1 MVRHRSKKLF
11 LIASAAMLIAQPQA
25 SGQLVGRHH
34 HEHHIG
40 NVSCAVGNCPTNV
53 LTYGYF
59 RENWRRW
66 PEQTPEPQSRALT
79 PFVIPDRVPFKP
91 IVPDAR
97 DEASQR
103 TRNRQPIQAR
113 PEDAGTG
120 SSPQSSAPSTNN
132 SQQTLDFGSLPDD
145 TTPPGTTAPDATL
158 PGDISDPATE
168 TTPAPADESTT
179 PATDD
184 DIFSSPDPLPES
196 PAETEEEDEFD
207 LDLLDLGEK
216 SERGDRVAS
225 LNEQDGNESNVRT
238 ISAEV
243 EIATTAPATAS
254 SSADGSA
261 QIAPTQTQQPAH
273 PAASRTPQ
281 QGQLLH
287 PSQSIQQ
294 QPVAAHPQA
303 PVARPTTLVVQ
314 PHPYIG
320 QPLATAVQPQ
330 RFVGQPVA
338 TGVHPQAYVGQP
350 VTTGVHP
357 QAYVGQPVAAGVH
370 PQAYVGQPVTA
381 GVHPQGYVGQPVAAG
396 VHAQAYPGQPA
407 TAFAHPA
414 TAATGQ
420 PSQLTTV
427 NARPLGQV
435 HHQVTQYDPRHN
447 PLRFQ
452 GASGTAEPAVHP
464 PTQNQPTAVAPA
476 AELTTVEKVTV
487 EIQEEPRK
495 TERPR
500 PTSGR
505 RNPLRQR

>member
-66 PEQTPEPQSRALT
+66 PEQAPEPQSRALT

-113 PEDAGTG
+113 PGDASTG
-120 SSPQSSAPSTNN
+120 SSSQSSAPSTNN

-145 TTPPGTTAPDATL
+145 TTPPGTTALDATL
-158 PGDISDPATE
+158 PGDTSDPATE
-168 TTPAPADESTT
+168 TTPAPATESTA

-184 DIFSSPDPLPES
+184 DIFGSPDPLPET
-196 PAETEEEDEFD
+196 PAETQDEDEFD
-207 LDLLDLGEK
+207 LDLLDLGET

-225 LNEQDGNESNVRT
+225 LNEQDSVESDVRT

-243 EIATTAPATAS
+243 EVATTAPATPS
-254 SSADGSA
+254 SSAGSSA
-261 QIAPTQTQQPAH
+261 QLAPTQTQQPVH
-273 PAASRTPQ
+273 PAANRTPQ

-287 PSQSIQQ
+287 PSQAIQQ
-294 QPVAAHPQA
+294 QHVAVHPQA

-320 QPLATAVQPQ
+320 QPLTTTIQPQ
-330 RFVGQPVA
+330 RF
-338 TGVHPQAYVGQP
+338 
-350 VTTGVHP
+350 
-357 QAYVGQPVAAGVH
+357 VGQPVAAGVH
-370 PQAYVGQPVTA
+370 PQAYT
-381 GVHPQGYVGQPVAAG
+381 
-396 VHAQAYPGQPA
+396 GQPA
-407 TAFAHPA
+407 TTFAHPA
-414 TAATGQ
+414 IAVTGQ
-420 PSQLTTV
+420 PNQLTTV
-427 NARPLGQV
+427 SARPLGQV

-452 GASGTAEPAVHP
+452 GASGAAEPIVSQP
-464 PTQNQPTAVAPA
+464 IQNQPKATAAAPA
-476 AELTTVEKVTV
+476 QAAQLTTVEKVTV
-487 EIQEEPRK
+487 EIQEESQK

-505 RNPLRQR
+505 RNPLR

>member
-113 PEDAGTG
+113 PEDASTG

-145 TTPPGTTAPDATL
+145 TTPPGTAAPDATL
-158 PGDISDPATE
+158 PGDISNPATE

-184 DIFSSPDPLPES
+184 DIFGSPDPLPES
-196 PAETEEEDEFD
+196 PAETEGEDEFD

-225 LNEQDGNESNVRT
+225 LNEQDGLESNVRT

-243 EIATTAPATAS
+243 EIATTAPATHS
-254 SSADGSA
+254 SSADSSA

-273 PAASRTPQ
+273 PAANRTPQ

-303 PVARPTTLVVQ
+303 LVARPTTLVVQ

-320 QPLATAVQPQ
+320 QPLATTVQPQ
-330 RFVGQPVA
+330 RF
-338 TGVHPQAYVGQP
+338 
-350 VTTGVHP
+350 
-357 QAYVGQPVAAGVH
+357 VGQPVAAGVH

-381 GVHPQGYVGQPVAAG
+381 GVHPQAYVGQPVAAG
-396 VHAQAYPGQPA
+396 VHPQAYTGQPV
-407 TAFAHPA
+407 TTFAHPA
-414 TAATGQ
+414 TAATGR

-452 GASGTAEPAVHP
+452 GAAGTAEPTVHP
-464 PTQNQPTAVAPA
+464 PTQNQPTAAAAAPA

>member
-113 PEDAGTG
+113 PEDASTG

-145 TTPPGTTAPDATL
+145 TTPPGTAAPDATI
-158 PGDISDPATE
+158 PGDISNPATE

-184 DIFSSPDPLPES
+184 DIFGSPDPLPES
-196 PAETEEEDEFD
+196 PAETEGEDEFD

-225 LNEQDGNESNVRT
+225 LNEQDGLESNVRT

-243 EIATTAPATAS
+243 EIATTAPATHS
-254 SSADGSA
+254 SSADSSA
-261 QIAPTQTQQPAH
+261 QVAPTQTQQPAH
-273 PAASRTPQ
+273 PAANRTPQ

-303 PVARPTTLVVQ
+303 LVARPTTLVVQ

-320 QPLATAVQPQ
+320 QPLATTVQPQ
-330 RFVGQPVA
+330 RF
-338 TGVHPQAYVGQP
+338 
-350 VTTGVHP
+350 
-357 QAYVGQPVAAGVH
+357 VGQPVAAGVH
-370 PQAYVGQPVTA
+370 PQAYTGQPVT
-381 GVHPQGYVGQPVAAG
+381 
-396 VHAQAYPGQPA
+396 
-407 TAFAHPA
+407 TFAHPA
-414 TAATGQ
+414 TAATGR

-452 GASGTAEPAVHP
+452 GAAGTAEPTVHP
-464 PTQNQPTAVAPA
+464 PTQNQPTAAAAAPA

>member
-113 PEDAGTG
+113 PEDASTG

-132 SQQTLDFGSLPDD
+132 SQQTLDFGSLPND
-145 TTPPGTTAPDATL
+145 TTPPGTAAPDATL
-158 PGDISDPATE
+158 PGDISNPATE

-179 PATDD
+179 PKTDD
-184 DIFSSPDPLPES
+184 DIFGSPDPLPES
-196 PAETEEEDEFD
+196 PAETEGEDEFD

-225 LNEQDGNESNVRT
+225 LNEQDGLESNVRT

-243 EIATTAPATAS
+243 EIATTAPATPS
-254 SSADGSA
+254 SSADSSA

-273 PAASRTPQ
+273 PAANRTPQ

-303 PVARPTTLVVQ
+303 LVARPTTLVVQ

-320 QPLATAVQPQ
+320 QPLTTTIQPQ
-330 RFVGQPVA
+330 RF
-338 TGVHPQAYVGQP
+338 
-350 VTTGVHP
+350 
-357 QAYVGQPVAAGVH
+357 VGQPVAAGVH
-370 PQAYVGQPVTA
+370 PQAYT
-381 GVHPQGYVGQPVAAG
+381 
-396 VHAQAYPGQPA
+396 GQPA
-407 TAFAHPA
+407 TTFAHPA
-414 TAATGQ
+414 TAATGR

-452 GASGTAEPAVHP
+452 GAAGTAEPTVHP
-464 PTQNQPTAVAPA
+464 PTQNQPTAAAAAPA

>member
-287 PSQSIQQ
+287 PSPSIQQ

-357 QAYVGQPVAAGVH
+357 
-370 PQAYVGQPVTA
+370 
-381 GVHPQGYVGQPVAAG
+381 
-396 VHAQAYPGQPA
+396 
-407 TAFAHPA
+407 
-414 TAATGQ
+414 
-420 PSQLTTV
+420 
-427 NARPLGQV
+427 
-435 HHQVTQYDPRHN
+435 
-447 PLRFQ
+447 
-452 GASGTAEPAVHP
+452 
-464 PTQNQPTAVAPA
+464 
-476 AELTTVEKVTV
+476 
-487 EIQEEPRK
+487 
-495 TERPR
+495 
-500 PTSGR
+500 
-505 RNPLRQR
+505 

>member
-113 PEDAGTG
+113 PEDASTG

-145 TTPPGTTAPDATL
+145 TTPPGTAAPDATI
-158 PGDISDPATE
+158 PGDISNPATE

-184 DIFSSPDPLPES
+184 DIFGSPDPLPES
-196 PAETEEEDEFD
+196 PAETEGEDEFD

-225 LNEQDGNESNVRT
+225 LNEQDGLESNVRT

-243 EIATTAPATAS
+243 EIATTAPATHS
-254 SSADGSA
+254 SSADSSA
-261 QIAPTQTQQPAH
+261 QVAPTQTQQPAH
-273 PAASRTPQ
+273 PAANRTPQ

-303 PVARPTTLVVQ
+303 LVARPTTLVVQ

-320 QPLATAVQPQ
+320 QPLATTVQPQ

-338 TGVHPQAYVGQP
+338 AGVHPQAYVGQP
-350 VTTGVHP
+350 VS
-357 QAYVGQPVAAGVH
+357 AGVH

-381 GVHPQGYVGQPVAAG
+381 GVHPQ
-396 VHAQAYPGQPA
+396 AYTGQPA
-407 TAFAHPA
+407 TTFAHPA
-414 TAATGQ
+414 TAATGR

-452 GASGTAEPAVHP
+452 GAAGTAEPTVHP
-464 PTQNQPTAVAPA
+464 PTQNQPTAAAAAPA

>member
-66 PEQTPEPQSRALT
+66 PEQAPEPQSRALT

-113 PEDAGTG
+113 PGDASTG
-120 SSPQSSAPSTNN
+120 SSSQSSAPSTNN

-145 TTPPGTTAPDATL
+145 TTPPGTTALDATL
-158 PGDISDPATE
+158 PGDTSDPATE
-168 TTPAPADESTT
+168 TTPAPATESTA

-184 DIFSSPDPLPES
+184 DIFGSPDPLPET
-196 PAETEEEDEFD
+196 PAETQDEDEFD
-207 LDLLDLGEK
+207 LDLLDLGET

-225 LNEQDGNESNVRT
+225 LNEQDSVESDVRT

-243 EIATTAPATAS
+243 EVATTAPATPS
-254 SSADGSA
+254 SSAGSSA
-261 QIAPTQTQQPAH
+261 QLAPTQTQQPVH
-273 PAASRTPQ
+273 PAANRTPQ

-287 PSQSIQQ
+287 PSQAIQQ
-294 QPVAAHPQA
+294 QHVAVHPQA

-320 QPLATAVQPQ
+320 QPLATPVQPQ
-330 RFVGQPVA
+330 RF
-338 TGVHPQAYVGQP
+338 
-350 VTTGVHP
+350 
-357 QAYVGQPVAAGVH
+357 
-370 PQAYVGQPVTA
+370 VGQPVTA

-396 VHAQAYPGQPA
+396 VHPQGYVGQPIATGVHPQGYTGQPA
-407 TAFAHPA
+407 TTFAHPA
-414 TAATGQ
+414 IAVTGQ
-420 PSQLTTV
+420 PNQLTTV
-427 NARPLGQV
+427 SARPLGQV

-452 GASGTAEPAVHP
+452 GASGAAEPIVSQP
-464 PTQNQPTAVAPA
+464 IQNQPKATAAAPA
-476 AELTTVEKVTV
+476 QAAQLTTVEKVTV
-487 EIQEEPRK
+487 EIQEESQK

-505 RNPLRQR
+505 RNPLR

>member
-113 PEDAGTG
+113 PEDASTG

-145 TTPPGTTAPDATL
+145 TTPPGTAAPDATI
-158 PGDISDPATE
+158 PGDISNPATE

-184 DIFSSPDPLPES
+184 DIFGSPDPLPES
-196 PAETEEEDEFD
+196 PAETEGEDEFD

-225 LNEQDGNESNVRT
+225 LNEQDGLESNVRT

-243 EIATTAPATAS
+243 EIATTAPATHS
-254 SSADGSA
+254 SSADSSA

-273 PAASRTPQ
+273 PAANRTPQ

-303 PVARPTTLVVQ
+303 LVARPTTLVVQ

-320 QPLATAVQPQ
+320 QPLATTVQPQ
-330 RFVGQPVA
+330 RF
-338 TGVHPQAYVGQP
+338 
-350 VTTGVHP
+350 
-357 QAYVGQPVAAGVH
+357 VGQPVAAGVH
-370 PQAYVGQPVTA
+370 PQAYTGQPVT
-381 GVHPQGYVGQPVAAG
+381 
-396 VHAQAYPGQPA
+396 
-407 TAFAHPA
+407 TFAHPA
-414 TAATGQ
+414 TAATGR

-452 GASGTAEPAVHP
+452 GAGGTAEPTVHP
-464 PTQNQPTAVAPA
+464 PTQNQPTAAAAAPA

>member
-113 PEDAGTG
+113 PEDASTG

-145 TTPPGTTAPDATL
+145 TTPPGTAAPDATL
-158 PGDISDPATE
+158 PGDISNPATE

-184 DIFSSPDPLPES
+184 DIFGSPDPLPES
-196 PAETEEEDEFD
+196 PAETEGEDEFD

-225 LNEQDGNESNVRT
+225 LNEQDGLESNVRT

-243 EIATTAPATAS
+243 EIATTAPATHS
-254 SSADGSA
+254 SSADSSA

-273 PAASRTPQ
+273 PAANRTPQ

-303 PVARPTTLVVQ
+303 LVARPTTLVVQ

-320 QPLATAVQPQ
+320 QPLATTVQPQ
-330 RFVGQPVA
+330 RF
-338 TGVHPQAYVGQP
+338 
-350 VTTGVHP
+350 
-357 QAYVGQPVAAGVH
+357 VGQPVAAGVH
-370 PQAYVGQPVTA
+370 PQAYTGQPVT
-381 GVHPQGYVGQPVAAG
+381 
-396 VHAQAYPGQPA
+396 
-407 TAFAHPA
+407 TFAHPA
-414 TAATGQ
+414 TAATGR

-452 GASGTAEPAVHP
+452 GAAGTAEPTVHP
-464 PTQNQPTAVAPA
+464 PTQNQPTAAAAAPA

>member
-34 HEHHIG
+34 HEHHLG

-66 PEQTPEPQSRALT
+66 PEQAPEPQSRALT

-113 PEDAGTG
+113 PEDASTG
-120 SSPQSSAPSTNN
+120 SSSQSSAPSTNN

-145 TTPPGTTAPDATL
+145 TTPPGTTALDATL
-158 PGDISDPATE
+158 PGDTSDPATE
-168 TTPAPADESTT
+168 TTPAPATESTA

-184 DIFSSPDPLPES
+184 DIFGSPDPLPET
-196 PAETEEEDEFD
+196 PAETQDEDEFD
-207 LDLLDLGEK
+207 LDLLDLGET

-225 LNEQDGNESNVRT
+225 LNEQDSVESDVRT

-243 EIATTAPATAS
+243 EVATTAPATPS
-254 SSADGSA
+254 SSAGSSA
-261 QIAPTQTQQPAH
+261 QLAPTQTQQPVH
-273 PAASRTPQ
+273 PAANRTPQ

-287 PSQSIQQ
+287 PSQAIQQ
-294 QPVAAHPQA
+294 QHVAVHPQA

-330 RFVGQPVA
+330 RFVGQPV
-338 TGVHPQAYVGQP
+338 
-350 VTTGVHP
+350 
-357 QAYVGQPVAAGVH
+357 
-370 PQAYVGQPVTA
+370 TA
-381 GVHPQGYVGQPVAAG
+381 GVHPQGYVGQPIATG
-396 VHAQAYPGQPA
+396 VHPQGYTGQPA
-407 TAFAHPA
+407 TTFAHPA
-414 TAATGQ
+414 IAVTGQ
-420 PSQLTTV
+420 PNQLTTV
-427 NARPLGQV
+427 SARPLGQV

-452 GASGTAEPAVHP
+452 GTSGAAEPIVSQP
-464 PTQNQPTAVAPA
+464 IQNQPKATAAAPA
-476 AELTTVEKVTV
+476 QAAQLTTVEKVTV
-487 EIQEEPRK
+487 EIQEESQK

-505 RNPLRQR
+505 RNPLR